1 MTKEDFEI
9 IYELIPYEGIVE
21 SKDYDF
27 DKLIFDLDEKIDLL
41 SSQAD
46 NLDYL
51 IAIASGLTCAL
62 LDILW
67 IGEFDLNQ
75 GREIASDKVDSFVKK
90 IAEIVEGKKFENLN
104 DAVKSLEKRFP
115 IPSDGNTPDFGG
127 GLQHHLRDFAHHP
140 TLVGL
145 ACSILTQFT

>member
-9 IYELIPYEGIVE
+9 NYELIPYEGIVE
-21 SKDYDF
+21 SKDFDF
-27 DKLIFDLDEKIDLL
+27 DKIIFDLDEEIDLL

-46 NLDYL
+46 KLDYL

-67 IGEFDLNQ
+67 VGEFDLNQ

-90 IAEIVEGKKFENLN
+90 IAEIVEGKN
-104 DAVKSLEKRFP
+104 SR
-115 IPSDGNTPDFGG
+115 I
-127 GLQHHLRDFAHHP
+127 
-140 TLVGL
+140 
-145 ACSILTQFT
+145 

>member
-9 IYELIPYEGIVE
+9 NYELIPYEGIVE
-21 SKDYDF
+21 SKDFDF
-27 DKLIFDLDEKIDLL
+27 DKIIFDLDEEIDLL

-75 GREIASDKVDSFVKK
+75 GREIASERK
-90 IAEIVEGKKFENLN
+90 
-104 DAVKSLEKRFP
+104 
-115 IPSDGNTPDFGG
+115 
-127 GLQHHLRDFAHHP
+127 
-140 TLVGL
+140 
-145 ACSILTQFT
+145 

>member
-9 IYELIPYEGIVE
+9 NYELVPYEGIVE
-21 SKDYDF
+21 SKDFDF
-27 DKLIFDLDEKIDLL
+27 DKIIFDLDEKIDLL

-75 GREIASDKVDSFVKK
+75 GREIASDKVDSFVKN

>member
-9 IYELIPYEGIVE
+9 NYELIPYEGIVE
-21 SKDYDF
+21 SNDSDF
-27 DKLIFDLDEKIDLL
+27 DKIIFDLDEEIDLL

-46 NLDYL
+46 KLDYL

-67 IGEFDLNQ
+67 VGEFDLNQ

-90 IAEIVEGKKFENLN
+90 IAEIVEGKTPR
-104 DAVKSLEKRFP
+104 RFHRLTHDRNK
-115 IPSDGNTPDFGG
+115 IWYYTY
-127 GLQHHLRDFAHHP
+127 LRE
-140 TLVGL
+140 
-145 ACSILTQFT
+145 QY